1 MLNGRESDRLLENA
15 GESVEYV
22 KQYVQQHIKLT
33 KLNVAESAATSISG
47 LVTGIALGTIGLIA
61 LMFLS
66 VAAACFIGEALDDS
80 YGLGFLAVFVFYALI
95 FALIY
100 FMRRTWITDPAV
112 SGVIRA
118 FFPPP
123 PTDEERQ
130 LRGTQT
136 DSNNN

>member
-22 KQYVQQHIKLT
+22 KQYVQQQIKLT

-47 LVTGIALGTIGLIA
+47 IVTGIALGTIGLIA

-100 FMRRTWITDPAV
+100 FMRRKWITNPAV

-123 PTDEERQ
+123 PADEERQ
-130 LRGTQT
+130 LRGTQSN
-136 DSNNN
+136 SNNN